1 MDYTTTC
8 PGCGRE
14 ITIPPDLD
22 SCFCT
27 YCGGKVERPA
37 APPLET
43 SSFRPE
49 AMAQRLLELMETAP
63 RKASGRSEYEDGFQL
78 CRLFLE
84 IGRASCRERVYAPV

>member
-37 APPLET
+37 APPPET
-43 SSFRPE
+43 SSFTSALSFKIRFIRAFKTPSE
-49 AMAQRLLELMETAP
+49 NGLE
-63 RKASGRSEYEDGFQL
+63 R
-78 CRLFLE
+78 
-84 IGRASCRERVYAPV
+84 

>member
-37 APPLET
+37 APPPET
-43 SSFRPE
+43 SSFRP
-49 AMAQRLLELMETAP
+49 AAFGA
-63 RKASGRSEYEDGFQL
+63 DGDGPPEGVRQ
-78 CRLFLE
+78 
-84 IGRASCRERVYAPV
+84 IGV